1 MNLFLLFLAAF
12 AIVAG
17 TAKSAAVQ
25 SDAISNPTL
34 EEDETISDEEMKKR
48 KKKNEELLRCAKSC
62 PKKKDSPLCMVSG
75 GGRMETLSA
84 RDVCKVSCAIILDS
98 IDIEFRQFFNR
109 SIVHKGEC
117 QKTNPSPLMQC
128 LMKALDEFFDL
139 NEPVCIKTE
148 RGDRFTVD
156 NLEVY
161 QCWKQYRSFRLHA
174 KGKCP
179 GPELDKFTTCSM
191 TCTNTKEPICAKTKK
206 GQPKTVDNWCKFGC
220 SQRFRSFQF
229 VHVGKCR

>member
-34 EEDETISDEEMKKR
+34 EEDEIFSDEEIKKMKK
-48 KKKNEELLRCAKSC
+48 KYEELFRCFESC
-62 PKKKDSPLCMVSG
+62 PKKKSPLCIVTD
-75 GGRMETLSA
+75 GGRMKTV
-84 RDVCKVSCAIILDS
+84 RDGCKMSCYFL
-98 IDIEFRQFFNR
+98 DIEFRQSFNR
-109 SIVHKGEC
+109 SIIHKGEC

-128 LMKALDEFFDL
+128 LRKAPTFFDL
-139 NEPVCIKTE
+139 DEPVCIKTK

-156 NLEVY
+156 NLKVY
-161 QCWKQYRSFRLHA
+161 QCWKQYRSFQLHA
-174 KGKCP
+174 KGECP
-179 GPELDKFTTCSM
+179 GPELDKFTTCLIP
-191 TCTNTKEPICAKTKK
+191 CTNTKEPICAKTKK
-206 GQPKTVDNWCKFGC
+206 GEPKTVNNWCKFGC
-220 SQRFRSFQF
+220 FNRFRSFQF